1 MKPALMLIV
10 DLILFFIFPL
20 ICWETC
26 REFTGDYPAMIL
38 STIPGIVYSLYR
50 FKNNQKLTFTNLFVF
65 LNLTVSLL
73 LDLLSGSALQLLLNN
88 IFYSLTLFFIYSIS
102 LIVKRP
108 LYLYFALDVITTM
121 GYDRKI
127 TKELFFEKKIHELF
141 KLVTLLYCTN
151 ELIYIFCL
159 SRWIIKYG
167 VEAYRLDIML
177 DNTLSIILSGTSLLI
192 FILIHERL
200 NEITSVK
207 NISLKKARKR
217 KGDPIQIYSSSINFE
232 RAFFF
237 FSTH

>member
-20 ICWETC
+20 VCWETC
-26 REFTGDYPAMIL
+26 REFIGDYPAMIL
-38 STIPGIVYSLYR
+38 STIPGIVYCLYR
-50 FKNNQKLTFTNLFVF
+50 FKNNQKLTFTNLFVI

-73 LDLLSGSALQLLLNN
+73 LDLLSGSALQLLVNN
-88 IFYSLTLFFIYSIS
+88 IFYSLTLLFIYSMS

-127 TKELFFEKKIHELF
+127 TKELFFEKKIHKLF
-141 KLVTLLYCTN
+141 KFVTLLYCTN
-151 ELIYIFCL
+151 ELIYILCL
-159 SRWIIKYG
+159 SRWIHEYG

-177 DNTLSIILSGTSLLI
+177 DNLLNTFLSCTSLVA

-200 NEITSVK
+200 NEITPVK
-207 NISLKKARKR
+207 NITLKKARKR
-217 KGDPIQIYSSSINFE
+217 KEDSIPIYSSSINFE
-232 RAFFF
+232 RVFLY